1 MITTRVYVSGDVVDD
16 PGCIKKDGLNP
27 CLAGIFFSSFNRSV
41 DNYHFQLEDDCAII
55 PESIMP
61 YVTRFS
67 ILESIPDKWHRTSGI
82 YKFRSAMATIDRP
95 PNRITDIKVVGTKID
110 DVRKLYRLIRAGKIL
125 PIESWETDQITKEDV
140 LKKMKESFQKLT
152 FFQKAKKLLDGLYG
166 KLSRK

>member
-1 MITTRVYVSGDVVDD
+1 M
-16 PGCIKKDGLNP
+16 
-27 CLAGIFFSSFNRSV
+27 
-41 DNYHFQLEDDCAII
+41 
-55 PESIMP
+55 
-61 YVTRFS
+61 
-67 ILESIPDKWHRTSGI
+67 
-82 YKFRSAMATIDRP
+82 AMIDRP